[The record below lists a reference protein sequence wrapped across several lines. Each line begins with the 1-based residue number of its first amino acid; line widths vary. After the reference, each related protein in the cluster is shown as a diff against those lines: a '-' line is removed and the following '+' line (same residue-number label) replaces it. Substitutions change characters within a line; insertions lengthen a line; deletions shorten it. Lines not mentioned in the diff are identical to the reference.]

1 VSWLAGT
8 DTSRRGGLPANE
20 LLAPLPVLALAALVA
35 NDWLLKPS
43 GAPEW
48 ITGKLSDLAGV
59 FVFPLIVTAAC
70 DLALYAATRLGARV
84 DFTLR
89 RAKLA
94 AAILAT
100 GVAFAATKLSP
111 TVADIVARVTA
122 ALFGRGEVM
131 ADPYDLIALPLLAVT
146 WWHGRRTIARG
157 PYGRLELA
165 RRRGLAAP
173 FADAVACG
181 ADPETVA
188 ALHQAIERGTE
199 IDAALARL
207 RAAGSR

>member
-8 DTSRRGGLPANE
+8 DSSTRRGLPANE
-20 LLAPLPVLALAALVA
+20 VLAPLPVLAVLALVG

-59 FVFPLIVTAAC
+59 FVFPLVLTAAA
-70 DLALYAATRLGARV
+70 DLALYVAVRGRA

-89 RAKLA
+89 RWKLA
-94 AAILAT
+94 AAIAAT
-100 GVAFAATKLSP
+100 AVAFAATKLSQP
-111 TVADIVARVTA
+111 VADLVARATA

-131 ADPYDLIALPLLAVT
+131 ADPYDLIALPLLALT

-157 PYGRLELA
+157 PYGRLEFA
-165 RRRGLAAP
+165 RRHNLTAP

-181 ADPETVA
+181 ADPEIVA
-188 ALHQAIERGTE
+188 AVHQSLERGDG
-199 IDAALARL
+199 IDAALDRL
-207 RAAGSR
+207 RAGCSR